1 MSTNPRRR
9 GAGSRESQTTADA
22 TPTLAGMV
30 RSLKPGPALDDQ
42 VGRAFA
48 RLGHNPLTESAST
61 TWEGAQRLVH
71 GLTTL
76 GCYLEMQMHA
86 NRCLCRVLR
95 VLKGN
100 AISKQLASAEA
111 PTLPEAI
118 AKAALLTLLEMEP
131 PE

>member
-1 MSTNPRRR
+1 
-9 GAGSRESQTTADA
+9 
-22 TPTLAGMV
+22 MV
-30 RSLKPGPALDDQ
+30 RGIKPGPGLDVQ
-42 VGRAFA
+42 VGLAFT
-48 RLGHNPLTESAST
+48 RMGETVSTEGSST
-61 TWEGAQRLVH
+61 TWDGAQRLVEC
-71 GLTTL
+71 LTRL
-76 GCYLEMQMHA
+76 GCYLELQMHA

-111 PTLPEAI
+111 PTLPEAV